1 MQTLRWTLR
10 VHTFPRLIRRCTR
23 CGGSFY
29 ETSGRF
35 RVNANGKRLDVW
47 LVCRCEACK
56 AIWNLPVLTR
66 IGRAALD
73 PQDLRGYWDNDPA
86 FALRYVFDPVFLAR
100 NHTSLDPGTLE
111 FTRQGELPAAGD
123 DAQIEVSCAYPLPL
137 SCDRIAARCLG
148 LSRSQIRRLAA
159 LNLLAFTETAR
170 RPKAETHFTFRLAA
184 DWQNTV
190 DPH

>member
-1 MQTLRWTLR
+1 L
-10 VHTFPRLIRRCTR
+10 
-23 CGGSFY
+23 
-29 ETSGRF
+29 
-35 RVNANGKRLDVW
+35 
-47 LVCRCEACK
+47 
-56 AIWNLPVLTR
+56 
-66 IGRAALD
+66 
-73 PQDLRGYWDNDPA
+73 DNDPA

-111 FTRQGELPAAGD
+111 FTRQGELPAAGE

-159 LNLLAFTETAR
+159 LNLLALQKPRGGRKRKRILRSAL
-170 RPKAETHFTFRLAA
+170 RP